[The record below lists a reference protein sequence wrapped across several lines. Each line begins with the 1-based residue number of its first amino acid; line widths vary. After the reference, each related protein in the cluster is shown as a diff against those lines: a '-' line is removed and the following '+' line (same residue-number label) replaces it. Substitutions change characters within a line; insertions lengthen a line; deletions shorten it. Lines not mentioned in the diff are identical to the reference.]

1 MNSPQEQSSCA
12 GEVVELLQFSE
23 DRPVDWGTESVLEF
37 VEGGN
42 LGLEQV
48 LTQDIRVE
56 QRAVSR
62 FLLSVHNKTSRLA
75 STASR

>member
-1 MNSPQEQSSCA
+1 
-12 GEVVELLQFSE
+12 
-23 DRPVDWGTESVLEF
+23 
-37 VEGGN
+37 
-42 LGLEQV
+42 LEQV